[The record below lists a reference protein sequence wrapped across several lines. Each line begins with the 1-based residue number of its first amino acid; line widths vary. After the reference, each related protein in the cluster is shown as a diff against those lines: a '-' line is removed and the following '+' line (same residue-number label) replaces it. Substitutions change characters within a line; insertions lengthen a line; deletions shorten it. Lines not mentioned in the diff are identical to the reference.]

1 MPDYLILGG
10 GLAGC
15 VLASR
20 LKEYNATLSI
30 TMIETG
36 PNEHDHP
43 LITEPMGT
51 MQLNNSPFQYNLKSV
66 PQKHY
71 ENREVFQAGGR
82 LLSGSS
88 AV

>member
-1 MPDYLILGG
+1 MADYVIVGG

-20 LKEYNATLSI
+20 LKEHDPSLRITL
-30 TMIETG
+30 IETG

-43 LITEPMGT
+43 LITEPMGVL
-51 MQLNNSPFQYNLKSV
+51 QLHNSPFEYNYRTV
-66 PQKHY
+66 PQKHC
-71 ENREVFQAGGR
+71 EGREVFHAGGR

-88 AV
+88 SV

>member
-1 MPDYLILGG
+1 MPDYIVLGG
-10 GLAGC
+10 GLSGC
-15 VLASR
+15 VVATR
-20 LKEYNATLSI
+20 LQEYNPSLKITLLEI
-30 TMIETG
+30 G
-36 PNEHDHP
+36 PNEHEHP

-51 MQLNNSPFQYNLKSV
+51 MALHNSPFEFNYRTT

-71 ENREVFQAGGR
+71 DGREVFQAGGR